1 MIEVAQFTP
10 SAASHKAAFAFFLV
24 LSVLSTAACG
34 PKQSAGLATE
44 KPKGPL
50 GLEDA
55 RRYVVD
61 LVNRDRA
68 EEGLPPVELDD
79 TASDAAQRHS
89 NDMAAHG
96 FTAHL
101 GTDGSVPEQR
111 LSEAGVNDMGQENAA
126 CFFDGVARP
135 LDPNPVFKPELLE
148 KIEHAFISEVPP
160 NDGHRKT
167 SSARCTTRS
176 ASD

>member
-1 MIEVAQFTP
+1 MTEVAQFTP
-10 SAASHKAAFAFFLV
+10 SGASHKAAFAFFLV
-24 LSVLSTAACG
+24 LSVLSTACG
-34 PKQSAGLATE
+34 PKQSAGLAME

-148 KIEHAFISEVPP
+148 KI
-160 NDGHRKT
+160 
-167 SSARCTTRS
+167 
-176 ASD
+176 